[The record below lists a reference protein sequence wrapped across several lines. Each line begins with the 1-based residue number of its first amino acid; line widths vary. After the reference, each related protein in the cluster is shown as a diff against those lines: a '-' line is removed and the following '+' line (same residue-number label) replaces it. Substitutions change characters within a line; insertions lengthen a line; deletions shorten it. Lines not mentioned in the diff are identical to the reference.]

1 MTLLTAHIGQRGFVP
16 ANCLAFTL
24 VAAISLLPRGLAEST
39 AHADEFAAERDRMVR
54 EDIARDGFFG
64 RDGVQDKAVLAAM
77 RAVPRHK
84 FVPARLQR
92 QAYADGPLPI
102 GHGQT
107 ISQPY
112 IVAKMTELLR
122 VKPEDTV
129 LEIGTGSGYQAAVL
143 AEIVKSVYTIE
154 IVPELGS
161 SAAELLNTL
170 KYENVQTKVG
180 DGYFGWEE
188 HAPYDA
194 IIVTAAASHIPPPLI
209 EQLKPGGRMVIPV
222 GPPLGLQQLYVLEK
236 RKDGSVLQ
244 RSVMAVRFV
253 PLTGGTSKP
262 AAGPS
267 ETK

>member
-1 MTLLTAHIGQRGFVP
+1 MTHLTAPIRQLTRVPGACLAATLLAVT
-16 ANCLAFTL
+16 TL
-24 VAAISLLPRGLAEST
+24 QPQGLAEPGARS
-39 AHADEFAAERDRMVR
+39 DEFALERDRMVR

-64 RDGVQDKAVLAAM
+64 RDGVRDGQVLAAM
-77 RAVPRHK
+77 RAVPRHR

-92 QAYADGPLPI
+92 QAYSDGPLPI

-122 VKPEDTV
+122 VGPEDSV

-143 AEIVKSVYTIE
+143 AEIVKKVYTIE

-161 SAAELLNTL
+161 SAAELLNKL
-170 KYENVQTKVG
+170 KYENIETKIG

-194 IIVTAAASHIPPPLI
+194 IIVTAAASHIPPPLV

-236 RKDGSVLQ
+236 RKDGSIQQ

-253 PLTGGTSKP
+253 PLTGGTP
-262 AAGPS
+262 QPAGPS
-267 ETK
+267 DTK